1 MSQETD
7 EQAEYSELR
16 ARVRELIDEQRELFD
31 ALA

>member
-1 MSQETD
+1 MSQEPN
-7 EQAEYSELR
+7 EQEEYAELR